1 MRSKHFIVLFLMI
14 LSLGACDM
22 TRTVL
27 DDSAVDTY
35 STSEAELDYWDDVA
49 TRRVITNNDALY
61 GLLLVAGETDPGS
74 DFPARLELAQAR
86 GWIDA
91 GAQPPPNASA
101 TVGMI
106 SMAVCEILDIR
117 GGLTL
122 SLAGYTPRY
131 CTRELVFMEILPPRT
146 EFQSITG
153 LEFIDLI
160 SRMEDYADQTALADE
175 T

>member
-1 MRSKHFIVLFLMI
+1 
-14 LSLGACDM
+14 
-22 TRTVL
+22 
-27 DDSAVDTY
+27 
-35 STSEAELDYWDDVA
+35 
-49 TRRVITNNDALY
+49 
-61 GLLLVAGETDPGS
+61 
-74 DFPARLELAQAR
+74 
-86 GWIDA
+86 
-91 GAQPPPNASA
+91 
-101 TVGMI
+101 MI